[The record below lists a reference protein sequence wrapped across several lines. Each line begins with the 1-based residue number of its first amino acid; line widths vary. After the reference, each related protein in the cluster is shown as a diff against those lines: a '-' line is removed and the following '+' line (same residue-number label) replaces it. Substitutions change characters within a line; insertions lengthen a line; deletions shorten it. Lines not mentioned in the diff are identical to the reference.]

1 MSTLSPITQD
11 EILRPLTPTQQAAVR
26 HVDGPLMILAG
37 PGSGKTRVVTHRIAY
52 LLAEGI
58 PARQILALTFTN
70 KAADEMRSRLDR
82 LAPRQAVWM
91 GTFHRFGARLLRQH
105 AALVGLSENFSI
117 YDTKDSEKLLSD
129 ALEEASVNLSHISP
143 GQIAHEISA
152 AKSQLITYD
161 KYVSRPGRSLGAI
174 VQEAYPVY
182 QRRLLGANAVDFDD
196 LLLHVACL
204 LRANPELRRTLD
216 ERFRYIL
223 VDEYQD
229 TNFAQY
235 AIVRALSQD
244 YPNLAVTG
252 DPDQSI
258 YGWRG
263 ADLNNILDFEKDFP
277 NVAVVRLEQN
287 YRSTR
292 SILRIADQLIANNLR
307 RKHKELFT
315 ENPAGK
321 PVRLVV
327 YPTSR
332 DEADNIASQ
341 IAEEIYHG
349 RRRPRDF
356 AIFYRV
362 NSLSRSFENALRGSA
377 VPYQIIKGLEFYQRK
392 EIKDVIA
399 YLHLVNNPKN
409 DVAFLRVINTPPR
422 RIGKTTVA
430 KLTQH
435 ARRYG
440 ISMLEAARESGL
452 IEAINKRAAASVA
465 AFVSLHDRLSLLVH
479 RPLEEI
485 VGYVLSEAGYNE
497 WLQNSGNEEDIE
509 RLANVQELLTAAR
522 EFDEQHPGESQL
534 EEFLEQVS
542 LVSDTDDWETESD
555 KVSLMTLHAAKG
567 LEFPVVFL
575 TALEEG
581 MLPHERSR
589 DDSQQLEE
597 ERRLLFVG
605 ITRAEEELQLS
616 YSAYRSLRGGQ
627 RMSIPSSFL
636 MELPR
641 DEMEIH
647 EPRTYR
653 ADEFGDFAANE
664 EAEFDEYD
672 QRSHYDE
679 ESEDQRE
686 YVEQRIAP
694 TNEITSR
701 VVTAADLL
709 GDSPRAKVKTSPEQ
723 FEIGMLVNHPEHGLG
738 KVLALSG
745 SGSKR
750 TATVQFFDST
760 RERRFI
766 LVHSQLQ
773 PVKSS
778 SS

>member
-1 MSTLSPITQD
+1 MSTIGPNRQA
-11 EILRPLTPTQQAAVR
+11 EILRPLTVTQQEAVR

-52 LLAEGI
+52 LLAEGV
-58 PARQILALTFTN
+58 PARQVLALTFTN
-70 KAADEMRSRLDR
+70 KAADEMRLRLDR
-82 LAPRQAVWM
+82 LAPRQPVWM
-91 GTFHRFGARLLRQH
+91 GTFHRFCARLLRQH
-105 AALVGLSENFSI
+105 ATLVGLSENFSI
-117 YDTKDSEKLLSD
+117 YDTSDSEKLLSG
-129 ALEEASVNLSHISP
+129 ALEEASVELSHVTA
-143 GQIAHEISA
+143 GQIAHEISW
-152 AKSQLITYD
+152 AKSRLITHD
-161 KYVSRPGRSLGAI
+161 KYVSRPGRSLGVI

-196 LLLHVACL
+196 LLLHVASM
-204 LRANPELRRTLD
+204 LRENPELRRTLD

-235 AIVRALSQD
+235 FIVRALSQD
-244 YPNLAVTG
+244 FPNLAVTG

-263 ADLNNILDFEKDFP
+263 ADLNNILDFEQDFP

-292 SILRIADQLIANNLR
+292 CILRVADQLISNNVR

-315 ENPAGK
+315 ENVEGK

-341 IAEEIYHG
+341 IAEAIYHG

-362 NSLSRSFENALRGSA
+362 NSLSRSFENALRSSA
-377 VPYQIIKGLEFYQRK
+377 IPYQIIKGLEFYQRK

-422 RIGKTTVA
+422 RIGKTTVT
-430 KLTQH
+430 KLAQH
-435 ARRYG
+435 AGRYG
-440 ISMLEAARESGL
+440 MSMLGAARESGL
-452 IEAINKRAAASVA
+452 IEAINKRAAANVA

-485 VGYVLSEAGYNE
+485 VGCVLSEAGYNE
-497 WLQNSGNEEDIE
+497 WLKNSAHEDDIE
-509 RLANVQELLTAAR
+509 RLANVQELLTDAR

-542 LVSDTDDWETESD
+542 LVSDTDDLEVESD

-575 TALEEG
+575 TAVEEG

-589 DDSQQLEE
+589 EDSEQLEE

-616 YSAYRSLRGGQ
+616 YSAYRFLRGSQ

-641 DEMEIH
+641 DEMEVH
-647 EPRTYR
+647 EPRTHR
-653 ADEFGDFAANE
+653 ATEFDDFTTDED
-664 EAEFDEYD
+664 AEFDEYD
-672 QRSHYDE
+672 QRENLDDE
-679 ESEDQRE
+679 VHDEHAH
-686 YVEQRIAP
+686 VEQRAAVAS
-694 TNEITSR
+694 EVAAR
-701 VVTAADLL
+701 VVTAAELL
-709 GDSPRAKVKTSPEQ
+709 GDSSRAMVKASPEQ
-723 FEIGMLVNHPEHGLG
+723 FDIGMLVNHPEHGLG

-745 SGSKR
+745 GGTKR

-773 PVKSS
+773 PVKSTS
-778 SS
+778 

>member
-1 MSTLSPITQD
+1 MSNSGPSRQE
-11 EILRPLTPTQQAAVR
+11 EILRPLTATQQEAVR

-52 LLAEGI
+52 LLAEGV

-70 KAADEMRSRLDR
+70 KAADEMRLRLDR
-82 LAPRQAVWM
+82 LAPRQPVWM
-91 GTFHRFGARLLRQH
+91 GTFHRFCARMLRQH
-105 AALVGLSENFSI
+105 AGLVGLSENFSI
-117 YDTKDSEKLLSD
+117 YDMKDSERLLKE
-129 ALEEASVNLSHISP
+129 ALEEASVKLSHVTP
-143 GQIAHEISA
+143 GQIAHEISW
-152 AKSQLITYD
+152 AKSQLITHD
-161 KYVSRPGRSLGAI
+161 KYVSRPGRSLGVI
-174 VQEAYPVY
+174 VEEAYPVY

-196 LLLHVACL
+196 LLLHVACM
-204 LRANPELRRTLD
+204 LRENPELRRTLD
-216 ERFRYIL
+216 ERYRYIM

-244 YPNLAVTG
+244 HPNLAVTG

-263 ADLNNILDFEKDFP
+263 ADINNILDFEKDFP

-292 SILRIADQLIANNLR
+292 AILRVADQLISNNVR

-315 ENPAGK
+315 ENPEGK
-321 PVRLVV
+321 PVRLIV

-332 DEADNIASQ
+332 DEADHIVSQ
-341 IAEEIYHG
+341 IAEEIYHE

-377 VPYQIIKGLEFYQRK
+377 IPYQIIKGVEFYQRK

-399 YLHLVNNPKN
+399 YLHLVNNPRN

-422 RIGKTTVA
+422 RIGKTTVT
-430 KLTQH
+430 KLSQH

-440 ISMLEAARESGL
+440 MSLLEAARESGL
-452 IEAINKRAAASVA
+452 IETINKRAAANVA
-465 AFVSLHDRLSLLVH
+465 AFVSLHDRLSLLAH

-497 WLQNSGNEEDIE
+497 WLKNSESEEDIE
-509 RLANVQELLTAAR
+509 RLANVQELLSDAR
-522 EFDEQHPGESQL
+522 EFDDKHPGESQL

-542 LVSDTDDWETESD
+542 LVSDTDDLEGESD

-575 TALEEG
+575 TAVEEG

-589 DDSQQLEE
+589 DDSAQLEE

-616 YSAYRSLRGGQ
+616 YSAYRFIHGGR
-627 RMSIPSSFL
+627 RMTIPSSFL

-641 DEMEIH
+641 DEMEVH
-647 EPRTYR
+647 QPPSYR
-653 ADEFGDFAANE
+653 ADDIDEFSLDEDGD
-664 EAEFDEYD
+664 FDEYD
-672 QRSHYDE
+672 QREHHDDEVHE
-679 ESEDQRE
+679 ESE
-686 YVEQRIAP
+686 YVEPRAAVTSDIAA
-694 TNEITSR
+694 R
-701 VVTAADLL
+701 VVTAAELL
-709 GDSPRAKVKTSPEQ
+709 GNATRTVAKASPEQ

-745 SGSKR
+745 NGTKR
-750 TATVQFFDST
+750 TAAIQFFDST

-766 LVHSQLQ
+766 LIHSQLQ
-773 PVKSS
+773 PVKSAD
-778 SS
+778 

>member
-1 MSTLSPITQD
+1 MSTLGPITQD
-11 EILRPLTPTQQAAVR
+11 EILRPLTATQQQAVR

-70 KAADEMRSRLDR
+70 KAAEEMRLRLDR
-82 LAPRQAVWM
+82 LAPRQPVWM

-117 YDTKDSEKLLSD
+117 YDTKDSEKLLSE
-129 ALEEASVNLSHISP
+129 ALEEAKVKLSHVSP
-143 GQIAHEISA
+143 GQIAHEISWP
-152 AKSQLITYD
+152 KSQLITYD

-174 VQEAYPVY
+174 VQQAYPVY

-196 LLLHVACL
+196 LLLHVATM
-204 LRANPELRRTLD
+204 LRENPELRRTLD
-216 ERFRYIL
+216 ERYRYIL

-235 AIVRALSQD
+235 AIVRGLSQD
-244 YPNLAVTG
+244 HPNLAVTG

-292 SILRIADQLIANNLR
+292 SILRVADQLIANNVR

-315 ENPAGK
+315 ENPEGK

-332 DEADNIASQ
+332 DEADNIVSQ

-356 AIFYRV
+356 AIFYRI
-362 NSLSRSFENALRGSA
+362 NSLSRSFENALRGAA

-430 KLTQH
+430 KLAQH

-440 ISMLEAARESGL
+440 MSMLEAARESGL
-452 IEAINKRAAASVA
+452 IEAINKRTAASVA

-497 WLQNSGNEEDIE
+497 WLENSGNEEDIE

-522 EFDEQHPGESQL
+522 EFDEQNPGESHL

-575 TALEEG
+575 TAVEEG

-589 DDSQQLEE
+589 DDSEQLEE

-616 YSAYRSLRGGQ
+616 YSAYRFLRGSQ
-627 RMSIPSSFL
+627 RMSVPSSFL

-641 DEMEIH
+641 DEMEVH
-647 EPRTYR
+647 EPRSYR
-653 ADEFGDFAANE
+653 TDDFDEFAPDE
-664 EAEFDEYD
+664 DVEFDEYD
-672 QRSHYDE
+672 QRPHHDE
-679 ESEDQRE
+679 EAHDERE
-686 YVEQRIAP
+686 YVEQQAAV
-694 TNEITSR
+694 TSEITPR

-709 GDSPRAKVKTSPEQ
+709 SDSSRAVVKTAPEQ

-745 SGSKR
+745 SGNKR
-750 TATVQFFDST
+750 TASVQFFDST

-773 PVKSS
+773 PVKSTS
-778 SS
+778 